1 MTTASQFCGLSTS
14 VRVTGTSF
22 QPQYGRSLAA
32 LEDQLDA
39 GTSWL
44 DHAARLAWQTR
55 HRARDQ
61 AYLSTVA
68 GWAALSAPPAAMRMC
83 APRLHSED

>member
-1 MTTASQFCGLSTS
+1 MTTASQFCGLSTT

-61 AYLSTVA
+61 ASRYCGRPGSTVR
-68 GWAALSAPPAAMRMC
+68 AARRDAHVRTQIAF
-83 APRLHSED
+83 